1 MLLCSLFVVRVPL
14 SAMMRVTRWGPRR
27 PTAPRRARARA
38 RARARR
44 RPTPPRRFPTSI
56 EPRDARAWSRAA
68 CSDKPGGGVFY
79 DCGVSHCCLRREA
92 RQQYIRFFLLP
103 LRVAR
108 SGRFGRDAKSKT
120 LENKSAHQ
128 QPGNHPHKKQEINHS
143 RTQAKPQVTSAEM
156 VSIVSI
162 AVKLI
167 TQSAIVV
174 SRVSFEIV
182 AVQPF
187 GTFFLLIEFWSL

>member
-1 MLLCSLFVVRVPL
+1 MGVIGWDDEVASRRRHRDGF
-14 SAMMRVTRWGPRR
+14 PRR
-27 PTAPRRARARA
+27 LNRA
-38 RARARR
+38 
-44 RPTPPRRFPTSI
+44 TPEPGAEPPAATSPA
-56 EPRDARAWSRAA
+56 EAF
-68 CSDKPGGGVFY
+68 FY

-128 QPGNHPHKKQEINHS
+128 QPGNHPHKKQVINHS